1 MDHGDELKR
10 ILGIP
15 DWRHLSREK
24 VVDLMSTMDEVTAR
38 RFLEKFPEAARL
50 VTDTTTV
57 LGEMHE
63 ATLASNDKSQDEV
76 MREWQ
81 AVGAAIDSQLQ
92 RDDLDPD
99 QRDRLIDRRFLA
111 AERLTEADGR
121 NKAFLD
127 RLDHRKTLFA
137 VVLAGTVITLA
148 AGGKAI
154 LQNRSL
160 LSRMS

>member
-1 MDHGDELKR
+1 MTGEVHMDL
-10 ILGIP
+10 
-15 DWRHLSREK
+15 
-24 VVDLMSTMDEVTAR
+24 VSTMDENTTRV
-38 RFLEKFPEAARL
+38 FLEKFPEAARL
-50 VTDTTTV
+50 VTDTTTS
-57 LGEMHE
+57 LGEVHQ
-63 ATLASNDKSQDEV
+63 ATLASNDKSQDQV

-81 AVGAAIDSQLQ
+81 AVGAGIDAQLQ

-99 QRDRLIDRRFLA
+99 QRDRLIGQRLLV

-148 AGGKAI
+148 ASGKAV

-160 LSRMS
+160 LSRLS